1 VLLLSIT
8 PRYLKVRALPLMIVA
23 PLLGLVYIVL
33 LPVLGAI
40 TIVPLMLWRAGQL
53 VRQAVRGD
61 SSRHPVQR
69 TTGINLE
76 VGVMEFNIPSD
87 TVSEF
92 AQIIEET
99 SGVDINVCYQCKKC
113 TSGCPISYA
122 MDYTPTQLVHAIRL
136 GLKDLVLNS
145 ATIWLC
151 ASCETC
157 TTRCPQELDLVKVM
171 DTLRIMALRTGV
183 KPKESEVAAFHCTG
197 VANIRFFGR
206 TFELDLIRRLKLST
220 GQFTKDIGL
229 GIKMLKKGKL
239 NLLPTFRGAST
250 TRRIFAK
257 VKEREKV

>member
-1 VLLLSIT
+1 MLLRVMS
-8 PRYLKVRALPLMIVA
+8 RYPKMRALSLVIVA
-23 PLLGLVYIVL
+23 PLRGLVYIIL
-33 LPVLGAI
+33 LPVIGAI
-40 TIVPLMLWRAGQL
+40 TIVPLILWRAGQL

-61 SSRHPVQR
+61 SGSYPVLR
-69 TTGINLE
+69 TTRLE
-76 VGVMEFNIPSD
+76 VGIMEFNIPSD

-92 AQIIEET
+92 AEIIKQT

-122 MDYTPTQLVHAIRL
+122 MDYTPTQLVHAIGL
-136 GLKDLVLNS
+136 GLKDLVLNT
-145 ATIWLC
+145 AMIWLC

-157 TTRCPQELDLVKVM
+157 TTRCPQEVDLAKVM

-206 TFELDLIRRLKLST
+206 MYELGLIGMLKLAT
-220 GQFTKDIGL
+220 GQFTKDVGL
-229 GIKMLKKGKL
+229 GIKMLRKGKL
-239 NLLPTFRGAST
+239 KLLPSFQGSST